1 MRSLRMGFYA
11 TIGVLLESIRVLS
24 RTRDETA
31 SKMALNAAYM
41 QVIHMQ
47 TSSGFDSIPR
57 KTAKE
62 VAVNIINWY
71 PGFAER

>member
-11 TIGVLLESIRVLS
+11 TIGVLLESIGILS
-24 RTRDETA
+24 RMARDETA

-41 QVIHMQ
+41 HMQ
-47 TSSGFDSIPR
+47 TSSGLDSISR
-57 KTAKE
+57 KTAKD